1 MSRVAN
7 QALIRLPGALRYF
20 HSIPKIFKTLPGP
33 LLAAHML
40 AACAVEGD
48 FGRIQP
54 TFFSKTADQFLLNAD
69 IMTRG
74 LDRPELDRYE
84 IVLRETG
91 SVLSAPL
98 EFRRQRLDIPLR
110 HPLPP
115 DDVQYERDLLAVP
128 PDAIGGAL
136 DRDHQMLTRFG
147 EAARRVIDT
156 YSQQMERILKYDPDL
171 RYQKR
176 DEARA
181 RLQENLGYI
190 DTVFSAPGHKLQE
203 YHFALGELRYRDDT
217 AYSAELEASLSH
229 LRDRTAALE
238 YELKH
243 HFGAVLARSERHPSL
258 ALSRPAGRFR
268 GRHSQA
274 PITNWQPG
282 AGSEPYGSATPPM
295 KEAAGNQL

>member
-1 MSRVAN
+1 MSRIAN
-7 QALIRLPGALRYF
+7 QALIRLHGVLRAF
-20 HSIPKIFKTLPGP
+20 LPIPDILKVLLVP

-54 TFFSKTADQFLLNAD
+54 TFFSKTADEFLLNAD

-74 LDRPELDRYE
+74 LNRPELDRYE

-98 EFRRQRLDIPLR
+98 EFAPRTMDIPLR
-110 HPLPP
+110 HPLPR
-115 DDVQYERDLLAVP
+115 DDGRYEREPLAVP

-156 YSQQMERILKYDPDL
+156 YSQQMERILRYDPDL
-171 RYQKR
+171 RYRKR

-181 RLQENLGYI
+181 RLQENFGYI
-190 DTVFSAPGHKLQE
+190 DTVFSAFGHKLQA
-203 YHFALGELRYRDDT
+203 YHYAIGELRYRDDT
-217 AYSAELEASLSH
+217 AYGSELEASLSH
-229 LRDRTAALE
+229 LRDRSAALE

-258 ALSRPAGRFR
+258 ALAHPHGRFR
-268 GRHSQA
+268 GRNSFA
-274 PITNWQPG
+274 PQNDWQSG
-282 AGSEPYGSATPPM
+282 TTKDPYGPIAPGL
-295 KEAAGNQL
+295 K